1 MQYFAEE
8 EKKNMNYLLWAE
20 KKSSDWPL
28 EQNMNITSFGF

>member
-8 EKKNMNYLLWAE
+8 EKKIWIICYE
-20 KKSSDWPL
+20 QKKSSDWPL